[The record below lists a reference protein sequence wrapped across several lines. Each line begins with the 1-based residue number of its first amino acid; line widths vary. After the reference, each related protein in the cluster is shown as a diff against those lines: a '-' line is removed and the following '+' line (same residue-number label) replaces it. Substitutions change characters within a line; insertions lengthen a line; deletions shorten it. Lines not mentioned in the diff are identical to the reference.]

1 MVSKNSEA
9 RKCANTNRASIENNR
24 EGNIDMNS
32 VQNKELSFHNVTLVP
47 APVSDGIWLTS
58 TDIAKALG
66 YASPKSVTNI
76 YSRNS
81 DEFTSSMSMVIKM
94 MTNGINN
101 NLREKSV
108 RVFSLR
114 GCHLIAMFATTDK
127 AKEFRRWVLD
137 VLDREVA
144 NSPIAKQ
151 FTDDE
156 LSSLAWLWRA
166 SDIMLTACES
176 VTPLLKVAEH
186 RQAGHFHTIGQE
198 LPRTINKA
206 RRSLSARQRISNFTH
221 GRMITGAGYCLTC
234 VGKCCNDAQRKADSY
249 ELPAIHKSVIRVQPM
264 TSINL
269 ASKGSVVTDK
279 TIDSQSLLMMVNQA
293 RTQCGEPEV
302 RNNKFIEKV
311 VDELEGSFTQKV

>member
-9 RKCANTNRASIENNR
+9 PLAATFGASIENNR

-47 APVSDGIWLTS
+47 APVADGIWLTS
-58 TDIAKALG
+58 ADVAKALG
-66 YASPKSVTNI
+66 YASSKSVSTI

-137 VLDREVA
+137 ILDREVVH
-144 NSPIAKQ
+144 SPIAKQ
-151 FTDDE
+151 FSDDE
-156 LSSLAWLWRA
+156 LCSLAWLWRA

-176 VTPLLKVAEH
+176 VTPLLKVVEH
-186 RQAGHFHTIGQE
+186 RQAGRFHTIGQE

-206 RRSLSARQRISNFTH
+206 RALISRETAHIEFHPWKDDNWSRVLPHLRQE
-221 GRMITGAGYCLTC
+221 ML
-234 VGKCCNDAQRKADSY
+234 Q
-249 ELPAIHKSVIRVQPM
+249 
-264 TSINL
+264 
-269 ASKGSVVTDK
+269 
-279 TIDSQSLLMMVNQA
+279 
-293 RTQCGEPEV
+293 
-302 RNNKFIEKV
+302 
-311 VDELEGSFTQKV
+311 

>member
-9 RKCANTNRASIENNR
+9 PLAATFGASIENNR

-47 APVSDGIWLTS
+47 APVADGIWLTS
-58 TDIAKALG
+58 ADVAKALG
-66 YASPKSVTNI
+66 YASSKSVSTI

-137 VLDREVA
+137 ILDREVEH
-144 NSPIAKQ
+144 SPIAKQ
-151 FTDDE
+151 FSDDE
-156 LSSLAWLWRA
+156 LCSLAWLWRA

-186 RQAGHFHTIGQE
+186 RQAGRFHTIGQE

-206 RRSLSARQRISNFTH
+206 RALISRETAHIEFHPWKDDNWS
-221 GRMITGAGYCLTC
+221 R
-234 VGKCCNDAQRKADSY
+234 V
-249 ELPAIHKSVIRVQPM
+249 LPHLRHEMLQ
-264 TSINL
+264 
-269 ASKGSVVTDK
+269 
-279 TIDSQSLLMMVNQA
+279 
-293 RTQCGEPEV
+293 
-302 RNNKFIEKV
+302 
-311 VDELEGSFTQKV
+311 

>member
-1 MVSKNSEA
+1 MGSKNSEA
-9 RKCANTNRASIENNR
+9 PLAATFGASIENNR

-47 APVSDGIWLTS
+47 APVADGIWLTS
-58 TDIAKALG
+58 ADIAKALG
-66 YASPKSVTNI
+66 YASSKSVSTI

-94 MTNGINN
+94 KTNGINN

-137 VLDREVA
+137 ILDREVA
-144 NSPIAKQ
+144 HSPIAKR
-151 FTDDE
+151 FSDDE
-156 LSSLAWLWRA
+156 LCSLAWLWRA

-186 RQAGHFHTIGQE
+186 RQAGRFHTIGQE

-206 RRSLSARQRISNFTH
+206 RALISRETAHIEFHPWKDDNWSRVLPHLRQE
-221 GRMITGAGYCLTC
+221 ML
-234 VGKCCNDAQRKADSY
+234 Q
-249 ELPAIHKSVIRVQPM
+249 
-264 TSINL
+264 
-269 ASKGSVVTDK
+269 
-279 TIDSQSLLMMVNQA
+279 
-293 RTQCGEPEV
+293 
-302 RNNKFIEKV
+302 
-311 VDELEGSFTQKV
+311 

>member
-1 MVSKNSEA
+1 MVVKNSEA
-9 RKCANTNRASIENNR
+9 QKCANTLGLLSNKSRK
-24 EGNIDMNS
+24 GNIDMNS
-32 VQNKELSFHNVTLVP
+32 VQNNELTFHNIELVP
-47 APVSDGIWLTS
+47 APVNDGIWLTS
-58 TDIAKALG
+58 SDIAKALG

-137 VLDREVA
+137 ILDREVVH
-144 NSPIAKQ
+144 SPIAKQ
-151 FTDDE
+151 FSDDE
-156 LSSLAWLWRA
+156 LCSLAWLWRA

-186 RQAGHFHTIGQE
+186 RQAGRFHTIGQE

-206 RRSLSARQRISNFTH
+206 RALISRETAHIEFHPWKDDNWSRVLPHLRQE
-221 GRMITGAGYCLTC
+221 ML
-234 VGKCCNDAQRKADSY
+234 Q
-249 ELPAIHKSVIRVQPM
+249 
-264 TSINL
+264 
-269 ASKGSVVTDK
+269 
-279 TIDSQSLLMMVNQA
+279 
-293 RTQCGEPEV
+293 
-302 RNNKFIEKV
+302 
-311 VDELEGSFTQKV
+311 